1 MFVILLEFSDNK
13 SEAAAFMAGHK
24 AWIDRGLSDGIFLV
38 VGSLKPNAGG
48 AILAHG
54 CTADEIRR
62 RVDQDPFVA
71 GNVVRAEIL
80 EIEPNRTDERF
91 GFLIN

>member
-1 MFVILLEFSDNK
+1 MFVILLKFSDNK
-13 SEAAAFMAGHK
+13 SDAPKFMEAHK
-24 AWIDRGLSDGIFLV
+24 AWIDQGLSDGVFLV

-54 CTADEIRR
+54 CCEDEIRR

-71 GNVVRAEIL
+71 ENVVRAEIL
-80 EIEPNRTDERF
+80 EIEPNRTDKRF